1 MIERTIRLYRRVY
14 ATIVAHAM
22 SVAGSRLERGAL
34 SYDRNVP
41 MLRFRLSTTV
51 EDHTRRNRLLAND
64 PSVCLYFLFTSIP
77 LNDFTT

>member
-1 MIERTIRLYRRVY
+1 
-14 ATIVAHAM
+14 
-22 SVAGSRLERGAL
+22 
-34 SYDRNVP
+34 